1 MTVSAERPRLER
13 GILLLLAVASGV
25 AVGNVYFPQ
34 AISPLISSDL
44 GVPPASAALVVTS
57 VQLGYGAGIFLLVP
71 LGDRVPNRNL
81 IVTLLVLTAG
91 GLVAAG
97 MAPGLPTLFGAG
109 VLVGVTTV
117 VAPLIAAMTV
127 GLVADDRRGEVT
139 GILLSGSTGGMLLS
153 RAFGGTV
160 GEWFGWRAPYIVAAA
175 AVVVVAVALLVT
187 VPRTRPTSTQR
198 YPALLLSVLRVL
210 REEPE
215 LRRSCFY
222 QATVFGGFS
231 AVWTGIA
238 LVVTGPIYGLD
249 ARVVGLL
256 ALVGAATMAAAPVAG
271 RMVDRRGPDRV
282 TSVCVLGV
290 LGSSAILAVGA
301 VGGVAG
307 LVALLVG
314 TLLLDVTMQSGM
326 VANVARIFT
335 VRPEARSRMNTAYMT
350 CAYLGGAVGSWAGAR
365 CYAHLGWLG
374 VCGLLA
380 VLSGLALLRHVAHRL
395 SSRVVADETS
405 HSVSR

>member
-1 MTVSAERPRLER
+1 MTVPTERPRLER
-13 GILLLLAVASGV
+13 GVLLLLAVASGV

-34 AISPLISSDL
+34 AISPLISSGL

-81 IVTLLVLTAG
+81 IVTLLMLTAG

-97 MAPGLPTLFGAG
+97 MAPGLSTLFGAG

-160 GEWFGWRAPYIVAAA
+160 GEWLGWRAPYIVAAA
-175 AVVVVAVALLVT
+175 AVVLVAVALMVT

-198 YPALLLSVLRVL
+198 YPALLVGVLRVL

-222 QATVFGGFS
+222 QASVFGGFS

-256 ALVGAATMAAAPVAG
+256 ALVGAATMVAAPVAG

-282 TSVCVLGV
+282 TFVCVLGV
-290 LGSSAILAVGA
+290 LGSAAILAVGA
-301 VGGVAG
+301 VGGAPG

-326 VANVARIFT
+326 VANVARIFA
-335 VRPEARSRMNTAYMT
+335 VRPESRSRMNTAYMT
-350 CAYLGGAVGSWAGAR
+350 CAYLGGALGSWAGAR

-380 VLSGLALLRHVAHRL
+380 VLSGLALLRHVAHRV
-395 SSRVVADETS
+395 SSRVIADEAA